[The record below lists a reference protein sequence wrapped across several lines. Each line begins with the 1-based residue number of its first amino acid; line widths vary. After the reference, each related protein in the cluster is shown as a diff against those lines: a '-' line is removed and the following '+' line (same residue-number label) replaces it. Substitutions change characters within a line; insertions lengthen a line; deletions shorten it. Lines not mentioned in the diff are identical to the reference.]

1 MNERYLRIKSELTKK
16 LSPKILKIRDDSA
29 LHATHGNVKKEDKE
43 THFYIKIAS
52 TVFNNKSKI
61 DMHKLVYKILK
72 AEFSRGL
79 HALELELND
88 VEK

>member
-1 MNERYLRIKSELTKK
+1 
-16 LSPKILKIRDDSA
+16 
-29 LHATHGNVKKEDKE
+29 
-43 THFYIKIAS
+43 S